1 MPTPSSHLIPYQISF
16 LNALEPLRLWASQP
30 HAERDLESI
39 FGPSINWACAYK
51 HLVCFRAG
59 DFSTLPRISILPP
72 NDMVGLWGG
81 YSRDLRQIFLSAD
94 CPSDLLSAVLIEE
107 IGHFLDQELC
117 SEETPGEEGALFSS
131 VVLACIPDEKQL
143 KEWSQIES
151 LHQIRFEE
159 KTWLV
164 EAAVND
170 PKLVRRIDRTLYALT
185 NNPTVITQVEAGQSV
200 ALKMMGYNGND
211 TFIITN
217 EFPNQAKPTVKLIL
231 TDSGGIDTIESTFTH
246 TLGADF
252 ENLTLKG
259 TSSIHATGNS
269 KANILTGNAGNNILN
284 GITGEDTLIG
294 GAGNDTYFVDDLTDV
309 LVELASGGIDTIITT
324 NASVYKAFL
333 DGEYQN
339 VEKCPFGTT
348 PPGPPPGPP
357 SDENDYLTGTPGKDT
372 IDGKKGNDTIVGL
385 EGNDSLIGSE
395 GNDSILGGAGIDTIL
410 GGVGND
416 TLDGGVGA
424 DSMIG
429 GDGNDVYRVDNV
441 ADKVVESSAGG
452 IADHIQSSISITLV
466 SNVEVLELIG
476 NEPIHATG
484 NTSNN
489 KLFGN
494 AGNNS
499 LFGVSGNDTLDGGA
513 GQDTLIGGAG
523 NDYYIIESESDR
535 IFDASGN
542 DTLET
547 SVNNINLASKSYFTA
562 IEGLVLTGSA
572 LVATGNSMNNRIS
585 SKDPL
590 ASVKRKFFGG
600 VGNDILQG
608 GVGEDL
614 LSGQD
619 GSDTLFGG
627 TNTAIADTDSDLS
640 ADTLQ
645 GGEGN
650 DYLDGGDGND
660 LLLGGTNAFTGFTD
674 RDASSA
680 TNRDTLI
687 GGDGN
692 DTLDGGLGI
701 DSMLGG
707 KGDDYYYAENS
718 NDSFSENIDEGNDT
732 VFSKSSIDLS
742 KYGSIENAILSG
754 SIDANVSATDPIN
767 NFIQGNDGR
776 NSLAG
781 KGGDDTLHGGSG
793 IDTLDGGADFD
804 SLDGGY
810 GADYMIGGLG
820 NDTFIV
826 ENAGDRV
833 IETSLVD
840 SGQDE
845 IRTSV
850 NFDPIS
856 PWLVEYGFDP
866 AMDDGSPSIT
876 KQKSF
881 ASIDRNSFQ
890 NLENFKLTGPSQRGI
905 ANALDNEITGNGFN
919 NIILAQG
926 GNDTIYGESGDDYLF
941 GESDGFY
948 ATTAD
953 LYSLN
958 PQPSPAFASLIKY
971 LEDQITG
978 GLLGVGFD
986 YIEGGDG
993 NDYIDGGAL
1002 SDTMIGGTGN
1012 DTVMSDNSE
1021 DILLEGAGEGLDW
1034 VISSAN
1040 VYNLGD
1046 NFENLNLLVQLP
1058 SPWQLIDAS
1067 GADMGQPEQVCPA
1080 RIGAGNETSN
1090 LITLSYAKDDPL
1102 TSDDESVVQF
1112 PEQSVQSISGHK
1124 VTGSTKSLAWSIPA
1138 TPNENTIPLT
1148 SFAAQFRRAGTSQ
1161 WVTQE
1166 WDIRPIDKSY
1176 TFESLESGVTYD
1188 FRIQALGVTTL
1199 DGREGND
1206 KLIGAE
1212 FRESLV
1218 GFTED
1223 DYLDGGA
1230 DSDILVGGY
1239 GNDTLVVD
1247 NLLDAMLE
1255 YGLEGRDMVISQITL
1270 DLSDNIVETGK
1281 FMEDMKASESA
1292 GNINLSGN
1300 RLDNS
1305 LIGNNSNNKLFGE
1318 IGNDSLIG
1326 NNGNDWLFGDAGND
1340 WLCGTTLPSV
1350 SDNTQID
1357 TLTGGAGADTFVI
1370 GFSAEPIGARYIS
1383 SGSKDYVFIKD
1394 YNPGQGDDIDYGGA
1408 RRATGIVPAGL
1419 VADPGYT
1426 LSAVNYI
1433 YFNGP
1438 VEIDD
1443 LVAVIQ
1449 TKI

>member
-1 MPTPSSHLIPYQISF
+1 MPTPSSRLIPSQISF
-16 LNALEPLRLWASQP
+16 VNALEPLRHWASQS

-39 FGPSINWACAYK
+39 FGTSINWACAYK
-51 HLVCFRAG
+51 HLAYFQDG
-59 DFSTLPRISILPP
+59 DFSILPP
-72 NDMVGLWGG
+72 LSVLPPEDMPGLWGG
-81 YSRDLRQIFLSAD
+81 YSRDLRHIFVSAD
-94 CPSDLLSAVLIEE
+94 CPPDLVSSVLIEE

-117 SEETPGEEGALFSS
+117 DQETPGEEGALFSS
-131 VVLACIPDEKQL
+131 IVLKSKLEPETLA
-143 KEWSQIES
+143 EWSQIES
-151 LHQIRFEE
+151 LHEIRFEYN
-159 KTWLV
+159 TWLV

-170 PKLVRRIDRTLYALT
+170 PKLVRRINRTLYAQT
-185 NNPTVITQVEAGQSV
+185 TSPTVLTQVEAGQSI
-200 ALKMMGYNGND
+200 AFQLMGNKGND
-211 TFIITN
+211 TFVITD
-217 EFPNQAKPTVKLIL
+217 EFPNPAKPTDMLIL
-231 TDSGGIDTIESTFTH
+231 TDVGGIDTIESTFSH

-259 TSSIHATGNS
+259 TSSTKATGN
-269 KANILTGNAGNNILN
+269 ANNNILTGNAGNNILN
-284 GITGEDTLIG
+284 GVTGQDTFIG
-294 GAGNDTYFVDDLTDV
+294 GAGNDTYYIDDLTDV
-309 LVELASGGIDTIITT
+309 IEELASGGIDTIITS
-324 NASVYKAFL
+324 NASVYENYRNIFP
-333 DGEYQN
+333 N
-339 VEKCPFGTT
+339 VENCPPPGAT
-348 PPGPPPGPP
+348 PPSPPPGPP
-357 SDENDYLTGTPGKDT
+357 TDGDDTLVGTAGKDT
-372 IDGKKGNDTIVGL
+372 IDGRKGNDTILGL
-385 EGNDSLIGSE
+385 GGNDSLLGSE
-395 GNDSILGGAGIDTIL
+395 GNDSILGEAGNDTIL

-424 DSMIG
+424 DSMVG
-429 GDGNDVYRVDNV
+429 GDGNDVYRVDSA
-441 ADKVVESSAGG
+441 ADKAVESSTGG
-452 IADHIQSSISITLV
+452 NADRIESSISLTVV
-466 SNVEVLELIG
+466 SNIEILELLG

-484 NTSNN
+484 NASNN
-489 KLFGN
+489 QLLGN
-494 AGNNS
+494 VGNNS
-499 LFGVSGNDTLDGGA
+499 LIGHAGNDTLNGGA
-513 GQDTLIGGAG
+513 GQDTLNGGAG
-523 NDYYIIESESDR
+523 DDYFIVESESDR

-547 SVNNINLASKSYFTA
+547 PFNNIDLTSKSDFLA
-562 IEGLVLTGSA
+562 IENLVLTGSA
-572 LVATGNSMNNRIS
+572 SVATGNSLNNRIS

-590 ASVKRKFFGG
+590 ANANRKFFGG
-600 VGNDILQG
+600 VGNDTLEG
-608 GVGEDL
+608 GVGADL
-614 LSGQD
+614 LSGQE

-627 TNTAIADTDSDLS
+627 TYIASADTDSDLS

-650 DYLDGGDGND
+650 DYLDGGSGNV
-660 LLLGGTNAFTGFTD
+660 LLLGGTNAYAGFTD
-674 RDASSA
+674 KDASSA

-701 DSMLGG
+701 DSMQGG

-718 NDSFSENIDEGNDT
+718 NDVFSEEKDEGNDT
-732 VFSKSSIDLS
+732 VFSKSTIDLS

-754 SIDANVSATDPIN
+754 SIDANVTATDIN
-767 NFIQGNDGR
+767 NFIQGNTGR

-781 KGGDDTLHGGSG
+781 KGGDDTLNGGGG

-826 ENAGDRV
+826 DNAGDRV
-833 IETSLVD
+833 IENNLAD
-840 SGQDE
+840 SGRDE
-845 IRTSV
+845 IRSAV

-890 NLENFKLTGPSQRGI
+890 NLENFKLTGPAERGI

-926 GNDTIYGESGDDYLF
+926 GNDTIYGESGDDSLF

-948 ATTAD
+948 ATAAD
-953 LYSLN
+953 LYSSN
-958 PQPSPAFASLIKY
+958 PQPSPSFSSLIKY

-986 YIEGGDG
+986 YIDGGDG

-1002 SDTMIGGTGN
+1002 SDTMFGGKGD

-1034 VISSAN
+1034 VISSVN
-1040 VYNLGD
+1040 VYKLGN

-1067 GADMGQPEQVCPA
+1067 GADIGQPEQICPA
-1080 RIGAGNETSN
+1080 RIGTGNEISN
-1090 LITLSYAKDDPL
+1090 RITLSYAKDDPL
-1102 TSDDESVVQF
+1102 TLADESVVQF
-1112 PEQSVQSISGHK
+1112 PEQTVKSISRHK
-1124 VTGSTKSLAWSIPA
+1124 VTGSTKSLTWSIPA
-1138 TPNENTIPLT
+1138 TPNYNTIPLT

-1161 WVTQE
+1161 WGTQK

-1199 DGREGND
+1199 DGLEGND
-1206 KLIGAE
+1206 TLIGAE
-1212 FRESLV
+1212 LRESLV
-1218 GFTED
+1218 GFTGN

-1230 DSDILVGGY
+1230 SRDILVGGY

-1247 NLLDAMLE
+1247 DLLDAMLE

-1270 DLSDNIVETGK
+1270 DLSDNFVETGQ

-1305 LIGNNSNNKLFGE
+1305 LIGNNANNQLFGE

-1357 TLTGGAGADTFVI
+1357 TLTGGAGADTFII
-1370 GFSAEPIGARYIS
+1370 GFSAEPEDARYINS
-1383 SGSKDYVFIKD
+1383 RAADYVFIKD
-1394 YNPGQGDDIDYGGA
+1394 FNPGQGDVLDYGGA
-1408 RRATGIVPAGL
+1408 RIGTGIIPAGL

-1426 LSAVNYI
+1426 LSAVNYF
-1433 YFNGP
+1433 YVNGP
-1438 VEIDD
+1438 VSIND